1 MKGKPT
7 MTPYHESDGVTLL
20 PDGVSRCFECD
31 APADHQHHVIPRS
44 KGGKRTVWLCS
55 PCHAKV
61 HSKHLLSTSRLT
73 QQALNEKRKN
83 GERIGQVPYGY
94 VLGDDGKRLVADE
107 KQQVILQWM
116 RRQRQ
121 RGVALRRICEALEIA
136 GIPTALNKGG
146 WQDATVK
153 RLTDRYKGPKP
164 KYGKPTIE
172 PLPRSVYHSSAVS
185 VEN

>member
-1 MKGKPT
+1 

-44 KGGKRTVWLCS
+44 KGGKRMVWLCS

-73 QQALNEKRKN
+73 QQALNEKRKS
-83 GERIGQVPYGY
+83 GERIGTVPYGY
-94 VLGDDGKRLVADE
+94 VVGNDGKRLVADE
-107 KQQVILQWM
+107 RQQAVLQWM

-121 RGVALRRICEALEIA
+121 RGVSLRRICKALDIA

-146 WQDATVK
+146 WQCATVK
-153 RLTDRYKGPKP
+153 RLTDRYKGSKP
-164 KYGKPTIE
+164 KCGKPTIE
-172 PLPRSVYHSSAVS
+172 PLPKSVYHPPAVS